1 MPKIN
6 SIPKLPNKGQKSTKT
21 ECEAFIREMEINSN
35 DTNNNNELWE
45 QKPNGQLLKRLC
57 NVGQGTMSF
66 YKTTGTLL
74 FQGKDKETIK
84 STFSDWHNQRL
95 KLMIEEDER
104 EYQSSYNVD
113 VDTHPKERATKR
125 PRIDQKTKSKPSV
138 ANEDRK
144 EAAYTTYDTGNCKTD
159 CASSYGYNKKETK
172 DADYSFG
179 MGKQY
184 HRSTTEEECK
194 YCKRPL
200 SKHRSYPSLYEGKM
214 CRYSGKYKC
223 DCGRWW
229 WAGALK
235 IQSKRPEE
243 EGAFPPH
250 TFPGCLNC
258 KENYDVK
265 LIEHECND
273 DSRTSVT
280 DRGHQSQLCQL
291 CKKGLFC
298 PKAKV
303 L

>member
-6 SIPKLPNKGQKSTKT
+6 STPKLPNKGQKSTKS
-21 ECEAFIREMEINSN
+21 ECEAFIREMEMNGN
-35 DTNNNNELWE
+35 DINNNNALWE
-45 QKPNGQLLKRLC
+45 PRANGQLLRRLY
-57 NVGQGTMSF
+57 NVGQGIMSF
-66 YKTTGTLL
+66 YTTKDTLL
-74 FQGKDKETIK
+74 FQGKDLYTIK
-84 STFSDWHNQRL
+84 STFTDWRNKRL
-95 KLMIEEDER
+95 ELMIEEDEK
-104 EYQSSYNVD
+104 EYQSSYSVD
-113 VDTHPKERATKR
+113 VDTHPKERAMKR
-125 PRIDQKTKSKPSV
+125 PRVDVKTKSEPSIT
-138 ANEDRK
+138 EDDNRK
-144 EAAYTTYDTGNCKTD
+144 EAAYTTYDTGDCNTD
-159 CASSYGYNKKETK
+159 YASSYGYNKQARK

-194 YCKRPL
+194 YCKRPI

-223 DCGRWW
+223 VCGRWW

-235 IQSKRPEE
+235 IQSKGPEE
-243 EGAFPPH
+243 DGAFPPH

-265 LIEHECND
+265 LIEHKSND

-280 DRGHQSQLCQL
+280 DRGHQWHLCQL

-298 PKAKV
+298 PKAN
-303 L
+303 